1 VLRRWGMP
9 PPTAYRRS
17 ARHQYSEYVVA
28 APAGLAQAGEPLPGP
43 RKWLCG
49 VRAGAEPRD

>member
-1 VLRRWGMP
+1 MLRRWGMP